1 MDGGTVSTN
10 RRTIA
15 TILAAALLLAAF
27 LHWGAWTQIA
37 FGLAALIV
45 LFVPASLANPR
56 QRSLR

>member
-1 MDGGTVSTN
+1 MSTN